1 MPLQASLFLFVQ
13 SQASTKSVG
22 RFSLSSY
29 YVSSSEKCHVPR
41 SASSAGRSIPESPV
55 RRPRVR
61 DIPKMYY
68 ELPQSPPI
76 EAKVYRPPFWSE
88 DTWGTA
94 DCVSPKELN
103 KRGLTKTLSGKNLTL
118 R

>member
-1 MPLQASLFLFVQ
+1 MGGGVEHASNWFRLLVGLGFLLTRIVESF
-13 SQASTKSVG
+13 
-22 RFSLSSY
+22 
-29 YVSSSEKCHVPR
+29 R
-41 SASSAGRSIPESPV
+41 SASSAGRTIPEGSPV

-68 ELPQSPPI
+68 ELPQAAPV
-76 EAKVYRPPFWSE
+76 EQKVYRPPFWSE

-94 DCVSPKELN
+94 ECVSPKELN
-103 KRGLTKTLSGKNLTL
+103 KRGLTRTLSGKNLTL